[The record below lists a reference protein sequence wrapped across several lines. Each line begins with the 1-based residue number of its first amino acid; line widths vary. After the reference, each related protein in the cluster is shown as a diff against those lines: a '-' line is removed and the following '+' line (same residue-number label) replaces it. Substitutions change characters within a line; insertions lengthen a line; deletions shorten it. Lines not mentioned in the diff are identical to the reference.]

1 MSIVALKRNSRRFKA
16 PISGRGKNGFSLCGG
31 TRNQGW
37 VGQGVRGRALG
48 GTPFRG
54 VVPIGNGGCCGKYVV
69 NVVNSAACCTND
81 ASIIKKASINQPG
94 YISRSLTP
102 RSTVPFSREDAPKCC
117 GGGIIWV
124 KGVGNLDQGHTI
136 YTARLTAAASGCI
149 TRKPDA
155 GLAGCRT
162 SQPDCC
168 GAKRVIV
175 TFDPELRYYANLQA
189 SSGPL
194 SPPIPASIAATILSS
209 EEATQ
214 QMVALG
220 VPAEQASAAGVAEGI
235 MLDTKICYSS
245 ADCAVGIPAIATGLL
260 VRTTQLLDGVNGGEV
275 VAPGW
280 WIMSGG
286 QVQAPGI
293 GLGNPSYLPLNLASL
308 PPPPPPPAPASIT
321 GGKYLPLCPSQPD
334 GAILRSTEGKALVT
348 VTCAAACACPCAF
361 RSHFIGGRK
370 VFVGPY
376 GKDLNMHPVS
386 QGQYVG
392 AGALRKHGLPTPA
405 CKAAWPPRRSS
416 SGPCERK
423 VVYPAD
429 AIKAGLLP
437 KDWGQCLPC
446 RRPGLPVK
454 LPPQTQGIKPGTNLP
469 SYSKAEIG
477 NLGGQFVPA

>member
-69 NVVNSAACCTND
+69 NIVNSAACCTND

-155 GLAGCRT
+155 GRASCDR
-162 SQPDCC
+162 C
-168 GAKRVIV
+168 GRVQ
-175 TFDPELRYYANLQA
+175 EK
-189 SSGPL
+189 S
-194 SPPIPASIAATILSS
+194 
-209 EEATQ
+209 
-214 QMVALG
+214 
-220 VPAEQASAAGVAEGI
+220 
-235 MLDTKICYSS
+235 C
-245 ADCAVGIPAIATGLL
+245 
-260 VRTTQLLDGVNGGEV
+260 
-275 VAPGW
+275 
-280 WIMSGG
+280 
-286 QVQAPGI
+286 
-293 GLGNPSYLPLNLASL
+293 
-308 PPPPPPPAPASIT
+308 
-321 GGKYLPLCPSQPD
+321 
-334 GAILRSTEGKALVT
+334 
-348 VTCAAACACPCAF
+348 ACACAY

-416 SGPCERK
+416 SGPCEQK
-423 VVYPAD
+423 TVYPAD
-429 AIKAGLLP
+429 AIQAGLLP
-437 KDWGQCLPC
+437 KDWGDCVPC
-446 RRPGLPVK
+446 RRPGLPVNF
-454 LPPQTQGIKPGTNLP
+454 PPKTQCIKPGTNLP

>member
-1 MSIVALKRNSRRFKA
+1 M
-16 PISGRGKNGFSLCGG
+16 
-31 TRNQGW
+31 
-37 VGQGVRGRALG
+37 
-48 GTPFRG
+48 
-54 VVPIGNGGCCGKYVV
+54 GNGGCCGKYVV

-102 RSTVPFSREDAPKCC
+102 RSTVPFSRADAPKCC

-124 KGVGNLDQGHTI
+124 KGVGNLDQGHTL

-155 GLAGCRT
+155 GLAGCRAA
-162 SQPDCC
+162 QADCC
-168 GAKRVIV
+168 GANRVTV
-175 TFDPELRYYANLQA
+175 TFDPELRYYVNQFCCQGAPEA
-189 SSGPL
+189 PPL
-194 SPPIPASIAATILSS
+194 PASIAATILSS

-214 QMVALG
+214 QLEALG
-220 VPAEQASAAGVAEGI
+220 VPAEQASAAAVAEGI
-235 MLDTKICYSS
+235 MLDTKICYSND
-245 ADCAVGIPAIATGLL
+245 DCAMGLPDIASGLL
-260 VRTTQLLDGVNGGEV
+260 VRTTQQFFYSGNAEV
-275 VAPGW
+275 VPPGW
-280 WIMSGG
+280 WIMNGPDATSG
-286 QVQAPGI
+286 VTASF
-293 GLGNPSYLPLNLASL
+293 LALNLASL
-308 PPPPPPPAPASIT
+308 PPPPPPPPASIT
-321 GGKYLPLCPSQPD
+321 GAQYLPLCPSQPD

-348 VTCAAACACPCAF
+348 VTCAAACACPCAY

-376 GKDLNMHPVS
+376 GKDHNMHPIS

-405 CKAAWPPRRSS
+405 CKAAWPPRLSS

-429 AIKAGLLP
+429 AIQAGLLP
-437 KDWGQCLPC
+437 NDWGQCVPC

-454 LPPQTQGIKPGTNLP
+454 LPPQTQGIKPGTSVA
-469 SYSKAEIG
+469 SYTSGEIDL
-477 NLGGQFVPA
+477 LGGQFVPA